1 MTKKA
6 KLKLAKIT
14 APLIIVSAMLFAGS
28 TTVSAATVSYGMSG
42 ELTAESQTD
51 SGASVT
57 ATVKNANYYDIDG
70 VNYKISVSDNAEI
83 SGDTQKTDVFLPS
96 EQSDSLTVNVSLKS
110 ETPSDSS
117 SDEAPSDPS
126 SDETPSDPSSDETPS
141 DPSSNETPS
150 DSPSDTTP
158 SDSTPDTD
166 GSVTTSEPSQ
176 PGTSTPGDSNNSGTT
191 VTDGENVDQSTIK
204 TGDDSFLGIIA
215 LLIAVMLVS
224 AAAVLVIV
232 KKNRRMMSVM
242 LCFTL
247 ASSVLAV
254 SIPMQNAKAA
264 DEGGYT
270 VIEDKLEL
278 EFEGETVT
286 VTLTVEFPEQPEIHD
301 NTETDIKALNNG
313 DATILRY
320 KDSNE
325 VSFINGR
332 YTDYKVT
339 NWETALSSLQAV
351 KMLLNANED
360 DIEIIPLRVDVTD
373 NGDTY
378 YTFEQV
384 QGLATVT
391 DAFIKIGVDKD
402 GNTLCLSSSIDPT
415 AAEIDVSEDD
425 INVSVEKAKDI
436 AADYCEQHGFTLLD
450 IGQDPALSVQDKNV
464 CWEFYLQRNNTGDQP
479 SADNNQYFKLFVS
492 IQNGEVF
499 DIVSVSSIETDS
511 GEYDNDVYFN
521 VETQDMTFTDS
532 FGKEVVLPVAKNE
545 SGYYF
550 VDTERKILCVDSQKT
565 YFDSTGPIIPDFYVY
580 TFENSSD
587 INPVFVTAF
596 ENVRNVYDFY
606 KAHGIE
612 SVDGN
617 GMPISVGFGY
627 GTTGG
632 VEQPN
637 AGYLSNFSGFACFA
651 FSSYP
656 VSTSLDTAAHEFS
669 HAIRR
674 SHNASGAYFND
685 TGAIEEAY
693 ADILGNLIEMQ
704 IDPDNSD
711 LVNWYISEQSGT
723 PTRSMADPHMFAQ
736 PEFVG
741 DVFYEMNSRFP
752 TGTIDDHGGVHTN
765 SSILAHVCY
774 QMSQSG
780 ISMADNF
787 EVWKDTL
794 YLLTPKSKY
803 REVAGLV
810 EYSLKRNGL
819 SQYIDT
825 VNSIFDKA
833 QLDNDT
839 TSWDGYEK
847 PDGAIEV
854 NFVLQNAP
862 DDCVWSGIVFY
873 KDPDMG
879 TLVQRETTCDINNT
893 AKGYYYP
900 LEQAIILLWIAG
912 DASNPDGFNPIIY
925 EGPLTEDR
933 TFTIDYNEIMAG
945 TSAA

>member
-1 MTKKA
+1 MTN
-6 KLKLAKIT
+6 
-14 APLIIVSAMLFAGS
+14 P
-28 TTVSAATVSYGMSG
+28 
-42 ELTAESQTD
+42 
-51 SGASVT
+51 
-57 ATVKNANYYDIDG
+57 
-70 VNYKISVSDNAEI
+70 
-83 SGDTQKTDVFLPS
+83 
-96 EQSDSLTVNVSLKS
+96 
-110 ETPSDSS
+110 
-117 SDEAPSDPS
+117 
-126 SDETPSDPSSDETPS
+126 
-141 DPSSNETPS
+141 
-150 DSPSDTTP
+150 
-158 SDSTPDTD
+158 
-166 GSVTTSEPSQ
+166 EPSQ
-176 PGTSTPGDSNNSGTT
+176 PSSPGDSNNSGTT

-204 TGDDSFLGIIA
+204 TGDDSFFGIIA

-224 AAAVLVIV
+224 AAAVFVIV

-254 SIPMQNAKAA
+254 SVPMQNAKAA

-278 EFEGETVT
+278 EFEDQTVT

-301 NTETDIKALNNG
+301 NTEADIKALKNG

-351 KMLLNANED
+351 STLLNANED

-378 YTFEQV
+378 YTFEQT
-384 QGLATVT
+384 QGLAMVS

-402 GNTLCLSSSIDPT
+402 GNTLCLSSSIDP
-415 AAEIDVSEDD
+415 AAVKMEVSEDD

-436 AADYCEQHGFTLLD
+436 AADYGEQHGLTLLD
-450 IGQDPALSVQDKNV
+450 IGQEPALSVHNSNV
-464 CWEFYLQRNNTGDQP
+464 CWEFYLQRNNTEVQP
-479 SADNNQYFKLFVS
+479 SADTNQYFKLFVS
-492 IQNGEVF
+492 VQNGEAL
-499 DIVSVSSIETDS
+499 DIVAVSSIETDS
-511 GEYDNDVYFN
+511 GEYNNDVYFD

-550 VDTERKILCVDSQKT
+550 VDTERKILCVDSRKT
-565 YFDSTGPIIPDFYVY
+565 YYSGTSNVKTDIYVY

-587 INPVFVTAF
+587 INPIFITAF
-596 ENVRNVYDFY
+596 ENMRKVYDFY

-617 GMPISVGFGY
+617 GMPIAVGFGFSPN
-627 GTTGG
+627 G
-632 VEQPN
+632 VEQEN
-637 AGYLSNFSGFACFA
+637 AGFISPPRGGFARFA
-651 FSSYP
+651 FGSFP
-656 VSTSLDTAAHEFS
+656 MSTSLDITAHEFS
-669 HAIRR
+669 HGVRIL
-674 SHNASGAYFND
+674 HNASGAYSND

-711 LVNWYISEQSGT
+711 LVNWCISEQSGK
-723 PTRSMADPHMFAQ
+723 PLRSMADPHTFAQ

-741 DVFYEMNSRFP
+741 DVFYEMNSRSP
-752 TGTIDDHGGVHTN
+752 NASVDDYGGVHTN

-774 QMSQSG
+774 QMLQSG

-810 EYSLKRNGL
+810 EYSLKHNGL

-925 EGPLTEDR
+925 EGPLTEDT

-945 TSAA
+945 TSAAA

>member
-6 KLKLAKIT
+6 KLKFAKVT
-14 APLIIVSAMLFAGS
+14 APLIIISAMLFAGS
-28 TTVSAATVSYGMSG
+28 TTVSAATVSYGISG
-42 ELTAESQTD
+42 ALTAESRTD
-51 SGASVT
+51 SGAAVT

-70 VNYKISVSDNAEI
+70 VNYKISVSDNADI
-83 SGDTQKTDVFLPS
+83 SGDTQKTDIFLPS
-96 EQSDSLTVNVSLKS
+96 EQSDTLTVNVSLKS
-110 ETPSDSS
+110 ESPSNSSSDETPSDS
-117 SDEAPSDPS
+117 S
-126 SDETPSDPSSDETPS
+126 SDETPSDPSSDEIPS
-141 DPSSNETPS
+141 DPSSDE
-150 DSPSDTTP
+150 TP
-158 SDSTPDTD
+158 SDSTPDTY
-166 GSVTTSEPSQ
+166 GSVTKPEPSQ
-176 PGTSTPGDSNNSGTT
+176 PSSPGDSNNSGTT
-191 VTDGENVDQSTIK
+191 VTDGKTVDQSTIK
-204 TGDDSFLGIIA
+204 TGDDSFFGIIA
-215 LLIAVMLVS
+215 LIIAVMFVS

-254 SIPMQNAKAA
+254 SVPMQNVNAA

-278 EFEGETVT
+278 EFEDQTVT

-301 NTETDIKALNNG
+301 NTEADIKALNDG

-320 KDSNE
+320 RDSNE

-339 NWETALSSLQAV
+339 NWETALSSFQAI
-351 KMLLNANED
+351 KTLLNVNEN
-360 DIEIIPLRVDVTD
+360 DITVNPVRTDVTD

-384 QGLATVT
+384 QGLAMVS

-402 GNTLCLSSSIDPT
+402 GNTLCLSSSIDP
-415 AAEIDVSEDD
+415 AAVKMEVSEDD

-436 AADYCEQHGFTLLD
+436 AADYGEQHGFTLLD
-450 IGQDPALSVQDKNV
+450 IGQEPALSVHNGNV
-464 CWEFYLQRNNTGDQP
+464 CWEFYLQRNNTEVQP
-479 SADNNQYFKLFVS
+479 SADTNQYFKLFVS
-492 IQNGEVF
+492 VQNGEAL
-499 DIVSVSSIETDS
+499 DIVAVSSINADS
-511 GEYDNDVYFN
+511 GEYNNDVYFN

-669 HAIRR
+669 HAVRK
-674 SHNASGAYFND
+674 SYNASGAYFND

-711 LVNWYISEQSGT
+711 LVNWYITEQSGT
-723 PTRSMADPHMFAQ
+723 PIRSMANPHMFAQ

-752 TGTIDDHGGVHTN
+752 TATIDDHGGVHTN

-810 EYSLKRNGL
+810 NYSLKCNGL

-925 EGPLTEDR
+925 NGPLTEDT

-945 TSAA
+945 TSAAA